1 MTRPLGAML
10 CSLAL
15 ILPACTAGNATGPDS
30 TSAGGSLA
38 PSTPVVSQVPSRPV
52 PSASAATKPRPADTA
67 TPTPSETPHGHAIG
81 SSASY
86 GAYDSLAR
94 WIDDWDATVAI
105 VEIDEVSEPR
115 WDTPTGA
122 RPPEA
127 LLHGPPL
134 DPEFPEHYNIG
145 RLVKVRL
152 VRMLQ
157 GRSPV
162 TAGTLEYWKAGGTVG
177 LDSGAES
184 PIQPAVTAS
193 DVGRRAIALLLPRPV
208 LTGIPPSMSLT
219 VADLF
224 PADAQGR
231 IVTPL
236 GTDEGITLDNVESF
250 LP

>member
-15 ILPACTAGNATGPDS
+15 VVTACTAGGVTGAGPTPAGRPASPTPPTAS
-30 TSAGGSLA
+30 T
-38 PSTPVVSQVPSRPV
+38 VPSRSA
-52 PSASAATKPRPADTA
+52 PSAPGATKPRPADTA

-86 GAYDSLAR
+86 AQYDSLAR
-94 WIDDWDATVAI
+94 WIDKWDAAVAI
-105 VEIDEVSEPR
+105 VEIVEVSEPR

-122 RPPEA
+122 CPPEA

-145 RLVKVRL
+145 RLVKVRM

-157 GRSPV
+157 GESPV
-162 TAGTLEYWKAGGTVG
+162 TAGTLEYWRPGGTVG
-177 LDSGAES
+177 VDSGAES
-184 PIQPAVTAS
+184 PIHPAVTAS
-193 DVGRRAIALLLPRPV
+193 DVGRRAIAQLLPRPV
-208 LTGIPPSMSLT
+208 LLGIPPSMSVT
-219 VADLF
+219 VGDLF